1 MILNAE
7 HGIGVENEND
17 YDEDEVDDEEALLNL
32 IEWLETIDDVEDPNT
47 AECPTE
53 NAAPYTPLSE

>member
-1 MILNAE
+1 MKNAP
-7 HGIGVENEND
+7 GPLSLSRGTAD
-17 YDEDEVDDEEALLNL
+17 DEDEVDDEEALLNL